1 MVADLLEHPIG
12 MAVSKPA
19 KGGFDYEFVDIPSK
33 SLECPVCLLTLRE
46 PHVISCCGYHFC
58 RPCID
63 RIRRDGKPCPLCNDP
78 SFSIMLHKGVMREIN
93 SLKVRCPHSEKGCQ
107 WVDELGHLQQ
117 HVSGVGSKDGGCG
130 YVEVECAYKCGL
142 TFQRRLIREHELDA
156 CPKRPVEVQMSSVVR
171 KLELAWAENHS
182 LKEELTDLREKFG
195 DQIAKLSKK
204 VDATIA
210 ENKALKEQIVM
221 LECKPLPQPRAA
233 ITRVEF
239 ESLKREITN
248 VAQTEITHSTAAN
261 VDRRAIREEL
271 QELKQAHQQHKE
283 VAVEERQAL
292 KQELSHLRLS
302 HLTIAKEISHQQEA
316 LVSALKEKNVVQS
329 PRVEAVLK
337 LVDRKNFAPNNSYQD
352 SPQSIGCGTS
362 ISAPHMHGHTLEQLK
377 DHLFEGATV
386 LDVGSG
392 SGYLTACM
400 AHLIGVSGYVVG
412 VDHIQELNE
421 RAMKSVMKNSPELF
435 LTESI
440 LFVTKDGY
448 SGYAEKSPYNVIH
461 VGGAT
466 PTVPQALYDQLKP
479 GGRMIIPVGPP
490 GGTQYLELHDK
501 SENGKI
507 TKKRLMGVRYA
518 SLTTKEKQ
526 LRLQ

>member
-1 MVADLLEHPIG
+1 

-33 SLECPVCLLTLRE
+33 TLECPVCLLTLRE

-78 SFSIMLHKGVMREIN
+78 NFSIMLHKGVMREIN
-93 SLKVRCPHSEKGCQ
+93 SLKVRCPQSEKGCQ
-107 WVDELGHLQQ
+107 WADDLGHLQQ
-117 HVSGVGSKDGGCG
+117 HVSGVGAKDGGCG
-130 YVEVECAYKCGL
+130 YVEVGCAYQCGQS
-142 TFQRRLIREHELDA
+142 FQRRLIREHELEA

-171 KLELAWAENHS
+171 KLEIAWAENRS

-195 DQIAKLSKK
+195 EQIANLSKK
-204 VDATIA
+204 VDNTIA
-210 ENKALKEQIVM
+210 ENKALKDRIVM
-221 LECKPLPQPRAA
+221 LECKPQPQPRASIA
-233 ITRVEF
+233 REELV
-239 ESLKREITN
+239 SLKRDIAN
-248 VAQTEITHSTAAN
+248 AAQLETAHSTAAN
-261 VDRRAIREEL
+261 VDRCAIREEL
-271 QELKQAHQQHKE
+271 QELRHDHGQRKE
-283 VAVEERQAL
+283 VAVKEQLAL

-302 HLTIAKEISHQQEA
+302 HLTVAKEISPQQEA
-316 LVSALKEKNVVQS
+316 LVVALKEKKIVQS

-337 LVDRKNFAPNNSYQD
+337 IVDRKNFAPNNSYQD

-412 VDHIQELNE
+412 VDHIPQLNE
-421 RAMKSVMKNSPELF
+421 RAMKSVTKNSPELL

-490 GGTQYLELHDK
+490 SGTQYLELHDK
-501 SENGKI
+501 SENGEI

-518 SLTTKEKQ
+518 SLTTREKQ